1 MPASTLNDSI
11 LLVVLHKYTDRSHS
25 CVAFVGGVVATVF
38 SRLFS
43 GIAGGAGLVQIAEF
57 SQ

>member
-1 MPASTLNDSI
+1 MPASILNDSI
-11 LLVVLHKYTDRSHS
+11 LLVVLHKYTDRRHS

-43 GIAGGAGLVQIAEF
+43 GIAGGAGLVEIAKF
-57 SQ
+57 FQ